1 MTLQRSA
8 LVLLAVGVLATVG
21 LPVAGEDS
29 YVGAAKCR
37 MCHLKQYKSWEATTM
52 AKSFENLKAGVK
64 AEAKSA
70 AGLDPD
76 ADYTTDDTCL
86 PCHTTG
92 YGEPGGFV
100 SLETTPKLVGVQ
112 CESCHGPGSQYL
124 ADDKMSLKNKEYQRE
139 DLLAAGLVLPS
150 AETCTTLCHN
160 EKSPF
165 LSEETVFDFETRKT
179 EGTHEHIALKY
190 PH

>member
-1 MTLQRSA
+1 MIPKRSA
-8 LVLLAVGVLATVG
+8 LVLLAVGVLATLG
-21 LPVAGEDS
+21 FAVAGEDS
-29 YVGAAKCR
+29 YVGAAGCK
-37 MCHLKQYKSWEATTM
+37 MCHIKQFKSWEATAM
-52 AKSFENLKAGVK
+52 ARSFEMLKPGVQ
-64 AEAKSA
+64 AEAKTA
-70 AGLDPD
+70 AGLDPN
-76 ADYTTDDTCL
+76 ADYTTDDACL

-92 YGEPGGFV
+92 YGQPGGFV

-124 ADDKMSLKNKEYQRE
+124 AVDKMSLKNKEYQRD

-150 AETCTTLCHN
+150 AETCTSLCHN
-160 EKSPF
+160 EQSPF
-165 LSEETVFDFETRKT
+165 HREGTVFDFESRKA